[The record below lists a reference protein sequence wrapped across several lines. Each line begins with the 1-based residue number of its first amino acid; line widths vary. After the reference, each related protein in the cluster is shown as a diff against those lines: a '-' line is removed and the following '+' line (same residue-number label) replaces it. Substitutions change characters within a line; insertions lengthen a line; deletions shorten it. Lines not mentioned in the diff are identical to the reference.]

1 MPDVPDAVPPPT
13 PTSRSSRLGPLFA
26 LMPFMRPY
34 AGRWALAFIAL
45 VTSAGSTLA
54 LPVAFRYLI
63 DRGFAS
69 GERAHID
76 RYFIALFLV
85 SLLLAAATALRF
97 YLVAW
102 LGERVTADLRRA
114 VYDHVLKMSPQ
125 FFETTQTGEVLSRL
139 TTDTTLIQTV
149 VGTSLSLGLRNF
161 FLLTGGVTMLA
172 VTSPVLSAYIIVTL
186 VVVVLPI
193 VIFGRR
199 VRRLSRASQDKVA
212 SASALAGEVLNAMPT
227 VQSFTQEPFET
238 RRFAAAVETAF
249 DTALTRIRA
258 RAWLTA
264 VVIVLVFAAIV
275 FVLWLGAQAVLA
287 GRMTAG
293 QLSQFILYAVFTA
306 GAVGAVAEVWG
317 DLQRAAGAT
326 ERLLQLLAARSPV
339 GEAAVTVPL
348 PTSSVNRQAGSRAGY
363 NEGINENAR
372 AGIKFDN
379 VSFSYPSRP
388 GIAALSGLSLEVRA
402 GEHVALVG
410 PSGAGKTTLFQL
422 LLRFYDPQSGSIQI
436 NGVSTQ
442 QVSLAELRREIG
454 VVLQESVIFSG
465 SVLDNIRYGAP
476 EATLAQVQQAA
487 AMAAAA
493 GFIEELPQG
502 YDTFLGERGVR
513 LSGGQRQRIAIARA
527 ILKNPPILLLDEAT
541 SALDAASE
549 RLVQTAL
556 DNAAQNRTTLVIA
569 HRLATVQQADRI
581 VVLEQGRIVAQ
592 GRHADLLLNS
602 PLYAQLAA
610 LQFGEPLAQT
620 PQRGA
625 VRDPVGSA

>member
-1 MPDVPDAVPPPT
+1 MSDAART
-13 PTSRSSRLGPLFA
+13 PRVAPLFA
-26 LMPFMRPY
+26 LLPFLRPY
-34 AGRWALAFIAL
+34 ARRWALAFLAL
-45 VTSAGSTLA
+45 LTSAAATLA
-54 LPVAFRYLI
+54 LPVAFKYLI

-69 GERAHID
+69 GDRTHID
-76 RYFIALFLV
+76 RYFIALFAV
-85 SLLLAAATALRF
+85 SLILAAATSLRF
-97 YLVAW
+97 YWVSW

-114 VYDHVLKMSPQ
+114 VYDHVMRMSPQ

-149 VGTSLSLGLRNF
+149 VGTSLSLGLRN
-161 FLLTGGVTMLA
+161 LLLAAGGVAMLVA
-172 VTSPVLSAYIIVTL
+172 TSPVLSGYIIATL
-186 VVVVLPI
+186 VVVVAPI

-212 SASALAGEVLNAMPT
+212 NASALAGEVLNAMPT
-227 VQSFTQEPFET
+227 VQSYTQERYEAK
-238 RRFAAAVETAF
+238 RFGAAVEAAF
-249 DTALTRIRA
+249 ETALTRIRA
-258 RAWLTA
+258 RAALTA
-264 VVIVLVFAAIV
+264 LVIVFVFAAVV

-287 GRMTAG
+287 GHMTAG

-339 GEAAVTVPL
+339 EEVDTPL
-348 PTSSVNRQAGSRAGY
+348 PM
-363 NEGINENAR
+363 NAR
-372 AGIKFDN
+372 AEGIRFER
-379 VSFSYPSRP
+379 VSFHYPSRP
-388 GIAALSGLSLEVRA
+388 GTAALTDFSLDVHP

-422 LLRFYDPQSGSIQI
+422 LLRFYDPQSGSILI
-436 NGVSTQ
+436 NGQASNQ
-442 QVSLAELRREIG
+442 LSFAALRKSIG

-465 SVLDNIRYGAP
+465 SVLDNIRYGMP
-476 EATLAQVQQAA
+476 DATLAQVQRAA
-487 AMAAAA
+487 GMAAAA
-493 GFIEELPQG
+493 GFIDELPQG

-513 LSGGQRQRIAIARA
+513 LSGGQRQRLAIARA

-556 DNAAQNRTTLVIA
+556 DNAALNRTTLVIA

-581 VVLEQGRIVAQ
+581 VVMDQGRIVAQ
-592 GRHADLLLNS
+592 GRHAELLQSS

-610 LQFGEPLAQT
+610 LQFGELHRNAGEPDVLRAPLDS
-620 PQRGA
+620 R
-625 VRDPVGSA
+625 

>member
-1 MPDVPDAVPPPT
+1 MPHAVPAPP
-13 PTSRSSRLGPLFA
+13 PSRAIGPVFA
-26 LMPFMRPY
+26 LFPFLRPY
-34 AGRWALAFIAL
+34 ARRWALAFVAL
-45 VTSAGSTLA
+45 VTSAGATLA
-54 LPVAFRYLI
+54 LPVAFKYLI
-63 DRGFAS
+63 DRGFAA
-69 GERAHID
+69 GDRAHID
-76 RYFIALFLV
+76 RYFLALFAV
-85 SLLLAAATALRF
+85 SLILAGATALRF
-97 YLVAW
+97 YLVSW

-114 VYDHVLKMSPQ
+114 VFDHMLKMSPQ
-125 FFETTQTGEVLSRL
+125 FFETAQTGEVLSRL

-161 FLLTGGVTMLA
+161 FLLVGGVTMLA
-172 VTSPVLSAYIIVTL
+172 VTSPVLSGYIIATL
-186 VVVVLPI
+186 VVVVAPI
-193 VIFGRR
+193 VVFGRR

-212 SASALAGEVLNAMPT
+212 NASALAGEILNAMPT
-227 VQSFTQEPFET
+227 VQSYTQEPFEA
-238 RRFAAAVETAF
+238 RRFAGSVEVAF

-264 VVIVLVFAAIV
+264 VVIVLVFAAVV
-275 FVLWLGAQAVLA
+275 FVLWLGAQDVLA

-317 DLQRAAGAT
+317 DLQRAAGAA

-339 GEAAVTVPL
+339 MQAELTVAL
-348 PTSSVNRQAGSRAGY
+348 PARGD
-363 NEGINENAR
+363 GIR
-372 AGIKFDN
+372 FDN
-379 VSFSYPSRP
+379 VGFSYPSRP
-388 GIAALSGLSLEVRA
+388 GIAAVAGLSLDVRP

-422 LLRFYDPQSGSIQI
+422 LLRFYEPQAGSILI
-436 NGVSTQ
+436 NGVPTR
-442 QVSLAELRREIG
+442 QVSLVDLRNGIG

-465 SVLDNIRYGAP
+465 SVLDNIRYGSP
-476 EATLAQVQQAA
+476 DATFAEVQRAA
-487 AMAAAA
+487 EMAAAA

-549 RLVQTAL
+549 RLVQKAL

-592 GRHADLLLNS
+592 GRHADLLLTS

-610 LQFGEPLAQT
+610 LQFGEQLLQT
-620 PQRGA
+620 GPG
-625 VRDPVGSA
+625 GSVTDRVDSA

>member
-1 MPDVPDAVPPPT
+1 MPDVAPST
-13 PTSRSSRLGPLFA
+13 PRIGPLLA
-26 LMPFMRPY
+26 LLPFLRPY
-34 AGRWALAFIAL
+34 ARRWTLAFVALA
-45 VTSAGSTLA
+45 TSAGATLA
-54 LPVAFRYLI
+54 LPVTFKYLI
-63 DRGFAS
+63 DRGFA
-69 GERAHID
+69 GGNQAHID
-76 RYFIALFLV
+76 RYFLALFAV
-85 SLLLAAATALRF
+85 SLVLAGATALRF
-97 YLVAW
+97 YLVSW
-102 LGERVTADLRRA
+102 LGERVTADLRKA
-114 VYDHVLKMSPQ
+114 VYEHVLGMSPQ

-149 VGTSLSLGLRNF
+149 VGTSLSMGLRNS
-161 FLLTGGVTMLA
+161 FLLTGGLAMLA
-172 VTSPVLSAYIIVTL
+172 VTSPVLSGYIMATL
-186 VVVVLPI
+186 VVVVAPI

-199 VRRLSRASQDKVA
+199 VRRLSRASQEKVA
-212 SASALAGEVLNAMPT
+212 NASALAGEVLNAMPT
-227 VQSFTQEPFET
+227 VQSFTQESREAQ
-238 RRFAAAVETAF
+238 RFAGMVEAAFE
-249 DTALTRIRA
+249 TALTRIRA

-287 GRMTAG
+287 GHMTAG
-293 QLSQFILYAVFTA
+293 QLSQFILYAVVTA
-306 GAVGAVAEVWG
+306 GAVGAIAEVWG

-339 GEAAVTVPL
+339 AQAEAAVRL
-348 PTSSVNRQAGSRAGY
+348 PTQGD
-363 NEGINENAR
+363 GIR
-372 AGIKFDN
+372 FDN

-388 GIAALSGLSLEVRA
+388 GIAALSDLSLDVRA

-422 LLRFYDPQSGSIQI
+422 LLRFYDPQAGDILI
-436 NGVSTQ
+436 NGVPTRY
-442 QVSLAELRREIG
+442 VPLAELRREIG

-487 AMAAAA
+487 EMAAAV
-493 GFIEELPQG
+493 GFIEELPQR

-549 RLVQTAL
+549 RLVQLAL

-592 GRHADLLLNS
+592 GRHADLLQSS

-610 LQFGEPLAQT
+610 LQFGEPLGHTA
-620 PQRGA
+620 PHG
-625 VRDPVGSA
+625 VVHDHVDSA

>member
-1 MPDVPDAVPPPT
+1 MPDVAPSTARI
-13 PTSRSSRLGPLFA
+13 SPLFDLA
-26 LMPFMRPY
+26 PFLRRY
-34 AGRWALAFIAL
+34 AGRWALAFMAL
-45 VTSAGSTLA
+45 VTSAGATLA
-54 LPVAFRYLI
+54 LPVTFRYLI
-63 DRGFAS
+63 DRGFA
-69 GERAHID
+69 GGNRAHID
-76 RYFIALFLV
+76 RYFLALLAV
-85 SLLLAAATALRF
+85 SLVLAGATALRF
-97 YLVAW
+97 YLVSW
-102 LGERVTADLRRA
+102 LGERVTADLRKA
-114 VYDHVLKMSPQ
+114 VYEHVLGMSPQ
-125 FFETTQTGEVLSRL
+125 FFETTQSGEVLSRL

-149 VGTSLSLGLRNF
+149 VGTSLSMGLRNF
-161 FLLTGGVTMLA
+161 FLLTGGVAMLA
-172 VTSPVLSAYIIVTL
+172 VTSPVLSGYIMATL
-186 VVVVLPI
+186 VVVVAPI

-199 VRRLSRASQDKVA
+199 MRKLSRASQDKVA
-212 SASALAGEVLNAMPT
+212 NASALAGEVLNAMPT
-227 VQSFTQEPFET
+227 VQSFSQET
-238 RRFAAAVETAF
+238 REAQRFAGRVETAF
-249 DTALTRIRA
+249 ETALMRIRA

-264 VVIVLVFAAIV
+264 AVIVLVFAAIV

-287 GRMTAG
+287 GHMTAG
-293 QLSQFILYAVFTA
+293 QLSQFILYAVVTA

-339 GEAAVTVPL
+339 AQPEAAIRL
-348 PTSSVNRQAGSRAGY
+348 PMHGD
-363 NEGINENAR
+363 GIR
-372 AGIKFDN
+372 FDN

-388 GIAALSGLSLEVRA
+388 GVAALSGLSLDIRP
-402 GEHVALVG
+402 GEHLALVG

-422 LLRFYDPQSGSIQI
+422 LLRFYDPQAGGILI
-436 NGVSTQ
+436 NGVPTR
-442 QVSLAELRREIG
+442 QVPLAELRREVG

-476 EATLAQVQQAA
+476 EATLGQVQQAA
-487 AMAAAA
+487 EMAAAA

-527 ILKNPPILLLDEAT
+527 ILKNPSILLLDEAT

-549 RLVQTAL
+549 RLVQRAL

-592 GRHADLLLNS
+592 GRHADLLQAS

-610 LQFGEPLAQT
+610 LQFGETPRQT
-620 PQRGA
+620 EQPGA
-625 VRDPVGSA
+625 VRDSVDSA

>member
-1 MPDVPDAVPPPT
+1 MATAT
-13 PTSRSSRLGPLFA
+13 PRTKPVAPLFA
-26 LMPFMRPY
+26 LLPFLRPY
-34 AGRWALAFIAL
+34 ATRWALAFLAL
-45 VTSAGSTLA
+45 LTSAGATLA

-76 RYFIALFLV
+76 RYFIALFVV
-85 SLLLAAATALRF
+85 SLILAAATALRF
-97 YLVAW
+97 YWVSW

-114 VYDHVLKMSPQ
+114 VYDHVIRMSPQ

-149 VGTSLSLGLRNF
+149 VGTSLSLGLRNL
-161 FLLTGGVTMLA
+161 LLTVGGVAMLIT
-172 VTSPVLSAYIIVTL
+172 TSPVLSGYIIVTL
-186 VVVVLPI
+186 VVVVAPI

-212 SASALAGEVLNAMPT
+212 NASALAGEVLNAMPT
-227 VQSFTQEPFET
+227 VQSYTQERHEAQ
-238 RRFAAAVETAF
+238 RFGNAVEVAF

-258 RAWLTA
+258 RASLTA
-264 VVIVLVFAAIV
+264 VVIVFVFAAIV

-287 GRMTAG
+287 GQMSAG

-317 DLQRAAGAT
+317 DLQRAAGAA

-339 GEAAVTVPL
+339 VEAETTVPL
-348 PTSSVNRQAGSRAGY
+348 PARG
-363 NEGINENAR
+363 EGIRFENV
-372 AGIKFDN
+372 GFC
-379 VSFSYPSRP
+379 YPSRP
-388 GIAALSGLSLEVRA
+388 GSAALSGFSLDVRP

-422 LLRFYDPQSGSIQI
+422 LLRFYDPQSGHILI
-436 NGVSTQ
+436 NGVETNQ
-442 QVSLAELRREIG
+442 LSLASLRSAIG

-465 SVLDNIRYGAP
+465 SVLDNIRYGMP
-476 EATLAQVQQAA
+476 DATLDDVQRAA

-556 DNAAQNRTTLVIA
+556 DNAALNRTTLVIA

-581 VVLEQGRIVAQ
+581 VVLDQGSIVAQ
-592 GRHADLLLNS
+592 GRHAELLQSS
-602 PLYAQLAA
+602 PLYRQLAT
-610 LQFGEPLAQT
+610 LQFGEVQGKTVEPDIPRAHVDLQ
-620 PQRGA
+620 
-625 VRDPVGSA
+625 

>member
-1 MPDVPDAVPPPT
+1 MPDAAA
-13 PTSRSSRLGPLFA
+13 RSSRVAPLFA
-26 LMPFMRPY
+26 LLPFLRPY
-34 AGRWALAFIAL
+34 AGRWALAFLAL
-45 VTSAGSTLA
+45 VTSASATLA
-54 LPVAFRYLI
+54 LPVAFKYLI

-69 GERAHID
+69 GERTHID
-76 RYFIALFLV
+76 RYFIALFVV
-85 SLLLAAATALRF
+85 SLILAGATALRF
-97 YLVAW
+97 YWVSW

-114 VYDHVLKMSPQ
+114 VYDHVMQMSPQ
-125 FFETTQTGEVLSRL
+125 FFETTQTGEVLSRI

-149 VGTSLSLGLRNF
+149 VGTSLSLGLRNA
-161 FLLTGGVTMLA
+161 LLMVGGVAML
-172 VTSPVLSAYIIVTL
+172 VTTSPVLSGYIIATL
-186 VVVVLPI
+186 VVVVAPI

-212 SASALAGEVLNAMPT
+212 NASALAGEVLNAMPT
-227 VQSFTQEPFET
+227 VQSYTQEVFET
-238 RRFAAAVETAF
+238 RRFGGAVEAAF
-249 DTALTRIRA
+249 ETALTRIRA
-258 RAWLTA
+258 RAALTA
-264 VVIVLVFAAIV
+264 VVIVFVFAAIV

-287 GRMTAG
+287 GHMTAG

-326 ERLLQLLAARSPV
+326 ERILQLLAARSPV
-339 GEAAVTVPL
+339 AEARTTVPL
-348 PTSSVNRQAGSRAGY
+348 PARG
-363 NEGINENAR
+363 EGIRFE
-372 AGIKFDN
+372 N

-388 GIAALSGLSLEVRA
+388 GIATLSGFSLDVRP

-422 LLRFYDPQSGSIQI
+422 LLRFYDPQSGNILI
-436 NGVSTQ
+436 NGVPTRD
-442 QVSLAELRREIG
+442 VSFAALRQAIG

-465 SVLDNIRYGAP
+465 SVLDNIRYGLP
-476 EATLAQVQQAA
+476 DATLAQVQRAA
-487 AMAAAA
+487 EMAAAA
-493 GFIEELPQG
+493 GFIEALPEG

-527 ILKNPPILLLDEAT
+527 ILKDPPILLLDEAT

-581 VVLEQGRIVAQ
+581 VVLDQGRIVAQ
-592 GRHADLLLNS
+592 GRHAELLQSS

-610 LQFGEPLAQT
+610 LQFGGLPATAAADEAM
-620 PQRGA
+620 
-625 VRDPVGSA
+625 RDNVGSQ

>member
-1 MPDVPDAVPPPT
+1 MSDPV
-13 PTSRSSRLGPLFA
+13 RSSSSSSSARSSSGVAQLFA
-26 LMPFMRPY
+26 LSPFLRPY
-34 AGRWALAFIAL
+34 AGRWALAFLAL
-45 VTSAGSTLA
+45 VTSAGATLV
-54 LPVAFRYLI
+54 LPVAFKYLI
-63 DRGFAS
+63 DRGFAE
-69 GERAHID
+69 GDRTHID
-76 RYFIALFLV
+76 RYFLALLVV
-85 SLLLAAATALRF
+85 SLVLAAATALRF
-97 YLVAW
+97 DLVSS

-114 VYDHVLKMSPQ
+114 VYDHMLRMSPQ

-139 TTDTTLIQTV
+139 TADTTLIQTV

-161 FLLTGGVTMLA
+161 FLLTGGVAMLA
-172 VTSPVLSAYIIVTL
+172 VTSPMLSAYIIATL
-186 VVVVLPI
+186 VIVVAPV

-199 VRRLSRASQDKVA
+199 VRKLSRASQDKIA
-212 SASALAGEVLNAMPT
+212 NTSALAGEVLNAMPT
-227 VQSFTQEPFET
+227 VQSYTQEPFET
-238 RRFAAAVETAF
+238 KRYAGAVEAAF
-249 DTALTRIRA
+249 ETALTRIRA

-264 VVIVLVFAAIV
+264 VVIVLVFSAIV

-339 GEAAVTVPL
+339 LEAESTVTL
-348 PTSSVNRQAGSRAGY
+348 PARG
-363 NEGINENAR
+363 EGIRFENI
-372 AGIKFDN
+372 G
-379 VSFSYPSRP
+379 FSYPSRP
-388 GIAALSGLSLEVRA
+388 GIAALSGLSLQVRP

-410 PSGAGKTTLFQL
+410 PSGAGKSTLFQL
-422 LLRFYDPQSGSIQI
+422 LLRFYDPQSGRILI
-436 NGVSTQ
+436 NGVPTRD
-442 QVSLAELRREIG
+442 VPLVELRKEIG

-465 SVLDNIRYGAP
+465 SVIDNIRYGSP
-476 EATLAQVQQAA
+476 DATLAQVQRAA
-487 AMAAAA
+487 DMAAAA
-493 GFIEELPQG
+493 GFIEELPEG

-549 RLVQTAL
+549 RLVQKAL
-556 DNAAQNRTTLVIA
+556 DNAAHNRTTLVIA

-592 GRHADLLLNS
+592 GRHAELLLSS

-610 LQFGEPLAQT
+610 LQFGDQMGVAGIA
-620 PQRGA
+620 RGHEA
-625 VRDPVGSA
+625 SA

>member
-1 MPDVPDAVPPPT
+1 MSDPV
-13 PTSRSSRLGPLFA
+13 RSSSSSSSARSSSGVAQLFA
-26 LMPFMRPY
+26 LSPFLRPY
-34 AGRWALAFIAL
+34 AGRWALAFLAL
-45 VTSAGSTLA
+45 VTSAGATLV
-54 LPVAFRYLI
+54 LPVAFKYLI
-63 DRGFAS
+63 DRGFAE
-69 GERAHID
+69 GDRTHID
-76 RYFIALFLV
+76 RYFLALLVV
-85 SLLLAAATALRF
+85 SLVLAAATALRF
-97 YLVAW
+97 YLVSS

-114 VYDHVLKMSPQ
+114 VYDHMLRMSPQ

-139 TTDTTLIQTV
+139 TADTTLIQTV

-161 FLLTGGVTMLA
+161 FLLTGGVAMLA
-172 VTSPVLSAYIIVTL
+172 VTSPMLSAYIIATL
-186 VVVVLPI
+186 VIVVAPV

-199 VRRLSRASQDKVA
+199 VRKLSRASQDKIA
-212 SASALAGEVLNAMPT
+212 NTSALAGEVLNAMPT
-227 VQSFTQEPFET
+227 VQSYTQEPFET
-238 RRFAAAVETAF
+238 KRYAGAVEAAF
-249 DTALTRIRA
+249 ETALTRIRA

-264 VVIVLVFAAIV
+264 VVIVLVFSAIV

-339 GEAAVTVPL
+339 LEAESTVTL
-348 PTSSVNRQAGSRAGY
+348 PARG
-363 NEGINENAR
+363 EGIRLENI
-372 AGIKFDN
+372 G
-379 VSFSYPSRP
+379 FSYPSRP
-388 GIAALSGLSLEVRA
+388 GIAALSGLSLQVRP

-410 PSGAGKTTLFQL
+410 PSGAGKSTLFQL
-422 LLRFYDPQSGSIQI
+422 LLRFYDPQSGRILI
-436 NGVSTQ
+436 NGVPTRD
-442 QVSLAELRREIG
+442 VPLVELRKEIG

-465 SVLDNIRYGAP
+465 SVIDNIRYGSSD
-476 EATLAQVQQAA
+476 ATLAQVQRAA
-487 AMAAAA
+487 DMAAAA
-493 GFIEELPQG
+493 GFIEELPEG

-549 RLVQTAL
+549 RLVQKAL
-556 DNAAQNRTTLVIA
+556 DNAAHNRTTLVIA

-592 GRHADLLLNS
+592 GRHAELLLSS

-610 LQFGEPLAQT
+610 LQFGDQMGVAGIA
-620 PQRGA
+620 RGHEA
-625 VRDPVGSA
+625 SA

>member
-1 MPDVPDAVPPPT
+1 MPDT
-13 PTSRSSRLGPLFA
+13 PARTLRVAPLFA
-26 LMPFMRPY
+26 LLPFLRPY
-34 AGRWALAFIAL
+34 ARRWALAFLAL
-45 VTSAGSTLA
+45 LTSAGATLA
-54 LPVAFRYLI
+54 LPVAFKYLI

-69 GERAHID
+69 GDRTHID
-76 RYFIALFLV
+76 RYFIALFIV
-85 SLLLAAATALRF
+85 SLILAAATALRF
-97 YLVAW
+97 YWVSW

-114 VYDHVLKMSPQ
+114 VYDHVMRMSPQ

-149 VGTSLSLGLRNF
+149 VGTSLSLGLRNV
-161 FLLTGGVTMLA
+161 LLA
-172 VTSPVLSAYIIVTL
+172 VGGIAMLITTSPVLSGYIIATL
-186 VVVVLPI
+186 IVVVAPI

-199 VRRLSRASQDKVA
+199 VRRLSRASQDKIA
-212 SASALAGEVLNAMPT
+212 NASALAGEVLNAMPT
-227 VQSFTQEPFET
+227 VQSYTQETYEAK
-238 RRFAAAVETAF
+238 RFGSAVELAF

-258 RAWLTA
+258 RASLTA
-264 VVIVLVFAAIV
+264 VVIVFVFAAVV

-287 GRMTAG
+287 GQMTAG

-339 GEAAVTVPL
+339 EEAGTTVPL
-348 PTSSVNRQAGSRAGY
+348 PAHGD
-363 NEGINENAR
+363 GIR
-372 AGIKFDN
+372 FHD

-388 GIAALSGLSLEVRA
+388 GIAALSGFSLDVRP

-422 LLRFYDPQSGSIQI
+422 LLRFYEPQSGDILI
-436 NGVSTQ
+436 NGVSTN
-442 QVSLAELRREIG
+442 QVPLASLRKAIG

-465 SVLDNIRYGAP
+465 SVLDNIRYGMP
-476 EATLAQVQQAA
+476 DATLAQVQRAA
-487 AMAAAA
+487 GMAAAA

-513 LSGGQRQRIAIARA
+513 LSGGQRQRLAIARA

-556 DNAAQNRTTLVIA
+556 DNAALNRTTLVIA

-581 VVLEQGRIVAQ
+581 VVLDQGRIVAQ
-592 GRHADLLLNS
+592 GRHTELLQSS

-610 LQFGEPLAQT
+610 LQFGELH
-620 PQRGA
+620 GKS
-625 VRDPVGSA
+625 VERDVLRAHVGLQ

>member
-1 MPDVPDAVPPPT
+1 L
-13 PTSRSSRLGPLFA
+13 S
-26 LMPFMRPY
+26 PFLRPY
-34 AGRWALAFIAL
+34 AGRWALAFLAL
-45 VTSAGSTLA
+45 VTSAGATLV
-54 LPVAFRYLI
+54 LPVAFKYLI
-63 DRGFAS
+63 DRGFAE
-69 GERAHID
+69 GDRTHID
-76 RYFIALFLV
+76 RYFLALLVV
-85 SLLLAAATALRF
+85 SLVLAAATALRF
-97 YLVAW
+97 YLVSS

-114 VYDHVLKMSPQ
+114 VYDHMLRMSPQ

-139 TTDTTLIQTV
+139 TADTTLIQTV

-161 FLLTGGVTMLA
+161 FLLTGGVAMLA
-172 VTSPVLSAYIIVTL
+172 VTSPMLSAYIIATL
-186 VVVVLPI
+186 VIVVAPV

-199 VRRLSRASQDKVA
+199 VRKLSRASQDKIA
-212 SASALAGEVLNAMPT
+212 NTSALAGEVLNAMPT
-227 VQSFTQEPFET
+227 VQSYTQEPFET
-238 RRFAAAVETAF
+238 KRYAGAVEAAF
-249 DTALTRIRA
+249 ETALTRIRA

-264 VVIVLVFAAIV
+264 VVIVLVFSAIV

-339 GEAAVTVPL
+339 VEAESTVTL
-348 PTSSVNRQAGSRAGY
+348 PARG
-363 NEGINENAR
+363 EGIRFENI
-372 AGIKFDN
+372 G
-379 VSFSYPSRP
+379 FSYPSRP
-388 GIAALSGLSLEVRA
+388 GIAALSGLSLQVRP

-410 PSGAGKTTLFQL
+410 PSGAGKSTLFQL
-422 LLRFYDPQSGSIQI
+422 LLRFYDPQSGRILI
-436 NGVSTQ
+436 NGVPTRD
-442 QVSLAELRREIG
+442 VPLVELRKEIG

-465 SVLDNIRYGAP
+465 SVIDNIRYGSSD
-476 EATLAQVQQAA
+476 ATLAQVQRAA
-487 AMAAAA
+487 DMAAAA
-493 GFIEELPQG
+493 GFIEELPEG

-549 RLVQTAL
+549 RLVQKAL
-556 DNAAQNRTTLVIA
+556 DNAAHNRTTLVIA

-592 GRHADLLLNS
+592 GRHAELLLSS

-610 LQFGEPLAQT
+610 LQFGDQMGVAGIA
-620 PQRGA
+620 RGHEA
-625 VRDPVGSA
+625 SA

>member
-1 MPDVPDAVPPPT
+1 MPDAAARAPRVA
-13 PTSRSSRLGPLFA
+13 PLFA
-26 LMPFMRPY
+26 LLPFLRPY
-34 AGRWALAFIAL
+34 AGRWALAFLAL
-45 VTSAGSTLA
+45 LTSAGATLV
-54 LPVAFRYLI
+54 LPVAFKYLI
-63 DRGFAS
+63 DRGFAT
-69 GERAHID
+69 GDRTHID
-76 RYFIALFLV
+76 RYFIALFVV
-85 SLLLAAATALRF
+85 SLILAAATALRF
-97 YLVAW
+97 YWVSW

-114 VYDHVLKMSPQ
+114 VYDHVIRMSPQ
-125 FFETTQTGEVLSRL
+125 FFETTQSGEVLSRL

-149 VGTSLSLGLRNF
+149 VGTSLSLGLRNL
-161 FLLTGGVTMLA
+161 LLTVGGVAMLVA
-172 VTSPVLSAYIIVTL
+172 TSPVLSGYIIATL
-186 VVVVLPI
+186 IVVVAPI
-193 VIFGRR
+193 VVFGRS
-199 VRRLSRASQDKVA
+199 VRRLSRASQDTVA
-212 SASALAGEVLNAMPT
+212 NASALAGEVLNAMPT
-227 VQSFTQEPFET
+227 VQSYTQEQFESK
-238 RRFAAAVETAF
+238 RFGGAVETAF
-249 DTALTRIRA
+249 DTALKRIRA
-258 RAWLTA
+258 RAGLTA
-264 VVIVLVFAAIV
+264 VVIVFVFAAIV

-287 GRMTAG
+287 GQMSAG

-339 GEAAVTVPL
+339 AQAAAPVPL
-348 PTSSVNRQAGSRAGY
+348 PAYGT
-363 NEGINENAR
+363 GIRFEN
-372 AGIKFDN
+372 
-379 VSFSYPSRP
+379 VCFSYPSRP
-388 GIAALSGLSLEVRA
+388 GIAALDAFSLDVRP

-422 LLRFYDPQSGSIQI
+422 LLRFYDPQSGSLSI
-436 NGVSTQ
+436 NGVPTQ
-442 QVSLAELRREIG
+442 QVTLAALRQAIG

-465 SVLDNIRYGAP
+465 SVLDNIRYGSP
-476 EATLAQVQQAA
+476 DATLEEVRRAA

-581 VVLEQGRIVAQ
+581 VVMEQGRIVAQ
-592 GRHADLLLNS
+592 GRHAELLLSS

-610 LQFGEPLAQT
+610 LQFGVQHATLNEAKFEQ
-620 PQRGA
+620 
-625 VRDPVGSA
+625 

>member
-1 MPDVPDAVPPPT
+1 MPDVASASSAATAAAPAT
-13 PTSRSSRLGPLFA
+13 PAKRIGPLFA
-26 LMPFMRPY
+26 LFPFLRPY
-34 AGRWALAFIAL
+34 AGRWALAFAAL
-45 VTSAGSTLA
+45 VTSAGATLA
-54 LPVAFRYLI
+54 LPVAFKYLI

-69 GERAHID
+69 GDRTHID
-76 RYFIALFLV
+76 RYFVALFIV
-85 SLLLAAATALRF
+85 SLVLAGTTALRF
-97 YLVAW
+97 YLVSW
-102 LGERVTADLRRA
+102 LGERVTADLRRS
-114 VYDHVLKMSPQ
+114 VYDHVMRMSPQ
-125 FFETTQTGEVLSRL
+125 FFETAQTGEVLSRL

-161 FLLTGGVTMLA
+161 FLMTGGVGMLV
-172 VTSPVLSAYIIVTL
+172 VTSPVLSGYIIATL
-186 VVVVLPI
+186 VVVVAPI
-193 VIFGRR
+193 VLFGRR

-212 SASALAGEVLNAMPT
+212 NASALAGEVLNAMPT
-227 VQSFTQEPFET
+227 VQSYTQETFEA
-238 RRFAAAVETAF
+238 RRFGNAVEAAF

-326 ERLLQLLAARSPV
+326 ERLLQLLASRSPV
-339 GEAAVTVPL
+339 VEAASTVPL
-348 PTSSVNRQAGSRAGY
+348 PARGD
-363 NEGINENAR
+363 GIR
-372 AGIKFDN
+372 FDG

-388 GIAALSGLSLEVRA
+388 GIAALAGFSLDVRE

-410 PSGAGKTTLFQL
+410 PSGAGKTTVFQL
-422 LLRFYDPQSGSIQI
+422 LMRFYDPQAGDIVI
-436 NGVSTQ
+436 NGVSTRQ
-442 QVSLAELRREIG
+442 ASFADLRHAIG

-465 SVLDNIRYGAP
+465 SVLDNIRYGTP
-476 EATLAQVQQAA
+476 DATLEQVRRAA
-487 AMAAAA
+487 AMAAAD
-493 GFIEELPQG
+493 GFIDALPEG

-581 VVLEQGRIVAQ
+581 VVMEQGRIVAQ
-592 GRHADLLLNS
+592 GRHAELLRSS

-610 LQFGEPLAQT
+610 LQFGEWPKPADEG
-620 PQRGA
+620 GA
-625 VRDPVGSA
+625 ARDRVDSV

>member
-1 MPDVPDAVPPPT
+1 MPDTAAR
-13 PTSRSSRLGPLFA
+13 TSRVTPLFA
-26 LMPFMRPY
+26 LLPFLRPY
-34 AGRWALAFIAL
+34 AKRWALAFLAL
-45 VTSAGSTLA
+45 LTSAGATLA
-54 LPVAFRYLI
+54 LPVAFKYLI

-69 GERAHID
+69 GDRTHID
-76 RYFIALFLV
+76 RYFIALFVV
-85 SLLLAAATALRF
+85 SLILAAATALRF
-97 YLVAW
+97 YWVSW

-114 VYDHVLKMSPQ
+114 VYDHVMRMSPQ

-149 VGTSLSLGLRNF
+149 VGTSLSLGLRN
-161 FLLTGGVTMLA
+161 LLLAVGGVAMLVA
-172 VTSPVLSAYIIVTL
+172 TSPVLSGYIIVTL
-186 VVVVLPI
+186 VVVVAPI

-199 VRRLSRASQDKVA
+199 VRRLSRASQDKIA
-212 SASALAGEVLNAMPT
+212 NASALAGEVLNAMPT
-227 VQSFTQEPFET
+227 VQSYTQERYESK
-238 RRFAAAVETAF
+238 RFGGAVDIAF

-258 RAWLTA
+258 RASLTA
-264 VVIVLVFAAIV
+264 VVIVFVFAAIV

-287 GRMTAG
+287 GKMTAG

-339 GEAAVTVPL
+339 VEAQTTVPL
-348 PTSSVNRQAGSRAGY
+348 PAQGD
-363 NEGINENAR
+363 GIR
-372 AGIKFDN
+372 FDN

-388 GIAALSGLSLEVRA
+388 GIAALSGFSLDVHP

-422 LLRFYDPQSGSIQI
+422 LLRFYDPQSGSILI
-436 NGVSTQ
+436 NGVPTS
-442 QVSLAELRREIG
+442 QVPLDSLRKAIG

-465 SVLDNIRYGAP
+465 SVLDNIRYGMP
-476 EATLAQVQQAA
+476 DATLAQVQRAA
-487 AMAAAA
+487 DMAAAA
-493 GFIEELPQG
+493 GFIDELPQG

-513 LSGGQRQRIAIARA
+513 LSGGQRQRLAIARA

-556 DNAAQNRTTLVIA
+556 DNAALNRTTLVIA

-581 VVLEQGRIVAQ
+581 IVLDQGRIVAQ
-592 GRHADLLLNS
+592 GRHAELLQRS

-610 LQFGEPLAQT
+610 LQFGEHSRTGERDVAHAHVDSPLDAQ
-620 PQRGA
+620 
-625 VRDPVGSA
+625 

>member
-1 MPDVPDAVPPPT
+1 MSTAVP
-13 PTSRSSRLGPLFA
+13 RSTRIGPLFA
-26 LMPFMRPY
+26 LLPFMRPY
-34 AGRWALAFIAL
+34 AGRWVLAFIAL
-45 VTSAGSTLA
+45 VTSAGATLA
-54 LPVAFRYLI
+54 LPVAFKYLI

-69 GERAHID
+69 GDRTHID
-76 RYFIALFLV
+76 RYFIALFAV
-85 SLLLAAATALRF
+85 SLILAAATAARF
-97 YLVAW
+97 YLVSW

-114 VYDHVLKMSPQ
+114 VYDHVLGMSPQ

-139 TTDTTLIQTV
+139 TTDTTLIQAV
-149 VGTSLSLGLRNF
+149 VGTSLSMGLRNF
-161 FLLTGGVTMLA
+161 FLLTGGVAMLA
-172 VTSPVLSAYIIVTL
+172 VTSPVLSGYIIATL
-186 VVVVLPI
+186 IVVIAPI

-212 SASALAGEVLNAMPT
+212 NASALAGEVLNAMPT
-227 VQSFTQEPFET
+227 VQSYTQEPYESK
-238 RRFAAAVETAF
+238 RFAGAVEVAF

-264 VVIVLVFAAIV
+264 VVIVLVFSAIV

-339 GEAAVTVPL
+339 VEADTTVAL
-348 PTSSVNRQAGSRAGY
+348 PTRGH
-363 NEGINENAR
+363 GIR
-372 AGIKFDN
+372 FDN
-379 VSFSYPSRP
+379 VGFSYPSRV
-388 GIAALSGLSLEVRA
+388 GIAALAALSLDVRA

-422 LLRFYDPQSGSIQI
+422 LLRFFDPQSGTILI
-436 NGVSTQ
+436 NGVSTRD
-442 QVSLAELRREIG
+442 VPLVELRREIG

-476 EATLAQVQQAA
+476 DASFEQVQQAA

-493 GFIEELPQG
+493 GFIEELPEG

-549 RLVQTAL
+549 RLVQKAL

-592 GRHADLLLNS
+592 GRHTELLQSS

-610 LQFGEPLAQT
+610 LQFGEPLARTEQG
-620 PQRGA
+620 GA
-625 VRDPVGSA
+625 VPDHADSA

>member
-1 MPDVPDAVPPPT
+1 MPDAAARTTRVA
-13 PTSRSSRLGPLFA
+13 PLFA
-26 LMPFMRPY
+26 LLPFLRPY
-34 AGRWALAFIAL
+34 AKRWALAFLAL
-45 VTSAGSTLA
+45 LTSAGATLA
-54 LPVAFRYLI
+54 LPVAFKYLI

-76 RYFIALFLV
+76 RYFIALFVV
-85 SLLLAAATALRF
+85 SLILAAATALRF
-97 YLVAW
+97 YWVSW

-114 VYDHVLKMSPQ
+114 VYDHVMRMSPQ

-139 TTDTTLIQTV
+139 TTDTTLVQTV
-149 VGTSLSLGLRNF
+149 VGTGLSLGLRNA
-161 FLLTGGVTMLA
+161 LLTVGGVAML
-172 VTSPVLSAYIIVTL
+172 VTTSPVLSGYIIATL
-186 VVVVLPI
+186 VVVVAPI

-212 SASALAGEVLNAMPT
+212 NASALAGEVLNAMPT
-227 VQSFTQEPFET
+227 VQSYTQEIHEAK
-238 RRFAAAVETAF
+238 RFGSAVEVAF

-258 RAWLTA
+258 RASLTA
-264 VVIVLVFAAIV
+264 LVIVFVFAAIV

-287 GRMTAG
+287 GHMSAG

-339 GEAAVTVPL
+339 VEAETTVPL
-348 PTSSVNRQAGSRAGY
+348 PDRGD
-363 NEGINENAR
+363 GIR
-372 AGIKFDN
+372 FHN

-388 GIAALSGLSLEVRA
+388 GIAALSGFSLDVRP

-422 LLRFYDPQSGSIQI
+422 LLRFYDPQSGSILI
-436 NGVSTQ
+436 NGVPTD
-442 QVSLAELRREIG
+442 QVSLDALRKTIG

-465 SVLDNIRYGAP
+465 SVLDNIRYGMP
-476 EATLAQVQQAA
+476 DATLAQVQHAA
-487 AMAAAA
+487 TMAAAA

-513 LSGGQRQRIAIARA
+513 LSGGQRQRLAIARA

-556 DNAAQNRTTLVIA
+556 ENAALNRTTLVIA

-581 VVLEQGRIVAQ
+581 VVLDQGRIVAQ
-592 GRHADLLLNS
+592 GRHAELLQRS
-602 PLYAQLAA
+602 PLYAQLAT
-610 LQFGEPLAQT
+610 LQFGELPT
-620 PQRGA
+620 RT
-625 VRDPVGSA
+625 VES

>member
-1 MPDVPDAVPPPT
+1 MPDAAARTTRVA
-13 PTSRSSRLGPLFA
+13 PLFA
-26 LMPFMRPY
+26 LFPFLRPY
-34 AGRWALAFIAL
+34 ARRWALAFLAL
-45 VTSAGSTLA
+45 VTSAGATLA
-54 LPVAFRYLI
+54 LPVAFKYLI

-69 GERAHID
+69 GDRTHID
-76 RYFIALFLV
+76 RYFIALFVV
-85 SLLLAAATALRF
+85 SLILAAATALRF
-97 YLVAW
+97 YWVSW

-114 VYDHVLKMSPQ
+114 VYDQVMRMSPQ

-161 FLLTGGVTMLA
+161 LLAVGGVAMLVA
-172 VTSPVLSAYIIVTL
+172 TSPVLSGYIIATL
-186 VVVVLPI
+186 IVVVAPI
-193 VIFGRR
+193 IIFGRR

-212 SASALAGEVLNAMPT
+212 NASALAGEVLNAMPT
-227 VQSFTQEPFET
+227 VQSYTQEGYEAK
-238 RRFAAAVETAF
+238 RFGGAVEAAF

-258 RAWLTA
+258 RAALTA
-264 VVIVLVFAAIV
+264 VVIVFVFAAVV

-287 GRMTAG
+287 GQMTAG

-339 GEAAVTVPL
+339 EEAETTVPL
-348 PTSSVNRQAGSRAGY
+348 PARG
-363 NEGINENAR
+363 EGIR
-372 AGIKFDN
+372 FDN
-379 VSFSYPSRP
+379 VSFNYPSRP
-388 GIAALSGLSLEVRA
+388 GLAALSGFSLDVRP

-422 LLRFYDPQSGSIQI
+422 LLRFYDAQSGNILI
-436 NGVSTQ
+436 NGVPTN
-442 QVSLAELRREIG
+442 QVSLASLRKAIG

-465 SVLDNIRYGAP
+465 SVLDNIRYGMP
-476 EATLAQVQQAA
+476 DATLAQVQRAA
-487 AMAAAA
+487 EMAAAV

-513 LSGGQRQRIAIARA
+513 LSGGQRQRLAIARA

-556 DNAAQNRTTLVIA
+556 DNAALNRTTLVIA

-581 VVLEQGRIVAQ
+581 VVLDQGRIVAQ
-592 GRHADLLLNS
+592 GRHAELLQSS

-610 LQFGEPLAQT
+610 LQFGELPAKT
-620 PQRGA
+620 AEPDI
-625 VRDPVGSA
+625 VRTHLDSL

>member
-1 MPDVPDAVPPPT
+1 MPDAAPRAPRIT
-13 PTSRSSRLGPLFA
+13 PLFA
-26 LMPFMRPY
+26 LLPFLRPY
-34 AGRWALAFIAL
+34 AGRWALAFLAL
-45 VTSAGSTLA
+45 LTSAGATLA
-54 LPVAFRYLI
+54 LPVAFKYLI

-69 GERAHID
+69 GERTHID
-76 RYFIALFLV
+76 RYFIALFVV
-85 SLLLAAATALRF
+85 SLILAGATALRF
-97 YLVAW
+97 YWVSW

-114 VYDHVLKMSPQ
+114 VYDHVMRMSPQ

-149 VGTSLSLGLRNF
+149 VGTSVSLGLRNA
-161 FLLTGGVTMLA
+161 LLTIGGVSMLVA
-172 VTSPVLSAYIIVTL
+172 TSPVLSGYIIATL
-186 VVVVLPI
+186 VVVVAPI

-227 VQSFTQEPFET
+227 VQSYTQEGYEAQ
-238 RRFAAAVETAF
+238 RFGGAVETAF
-249 DTALTRIRA
+249 QTALTRIRA
-258 RAWLTA
+258 RAGLTA
-264 VVIVLVFAAIV
+264 VVIVFVFAAIV

-287 GRMTAG
+287 GHMTAG

-339 GEAAVTVPL
+339 AQAETTVPL
-348 PTSSVNRQAGSRAGY
+348 PARG
-363 NEGINENAR
+363 EGIR
-372 AGIKFDN
+372 FDN

-388 GIAALSGLSLEVRA
+388 GIAALAGFSLDVRP

-422 LLRFYDPQSGSIQI
+422 LLRFYDPQSGSILI
-436 NGVSTQ
+436 NGVPTRD
-442 QVSLAELRREIG
+442 VTLAALRQSIG

-465 SVLDNIRYGAP
+465 SVLDNIRYGMP
-476 EATLAQVQQAA
+476 DATLAQVQRAA

-493 GFIEELPQG
+493 GFIDELPQG

-513 LSGGQRQRIAIARA
+513 LSGGQRQRLAIARA
-527 ILKNPPILLLDEAT
+527 ILKDPPILLLDEAT

-581 VVLEQGRIVAQ
+581 VVLEHGRIVAQ
-592 GRHADLLLNS
+592 GRHADLLHSS

-610 LQFGEPLAQT
+610 LQFGE
-620 PQRGA
+620 
-625 VRDPVGSA
+625 VS

>member
-1 MPDVPDAVPPPT
+1 MPDAMTSSPPSP
-13 PTSRSSRLGPLFA
+13 RIGPLFA
-26 LMPFMRPY
+26 LFPFLRPY
-34 AGRWALAFIAL
+34 AGRWALAFLAL
-45 VTSAGSTLA
+45 VTSAGATLV
-54 LPVAFRYLI
+54 LPVAFKYLI
-63 DRGFAS
+63 DRGFAA
-69 GERAHID
+69 GDRGHID
-76 RYFIALFLV
+76 RYFLALLVV
-85 SLLLAAATALRF
+85 SLVLAGATALRF
-97 YLVAW
+97 YLVSW

-114 VYDHVLKMSPQ
+114 VYDHVLQMSPQ

-139 TTDTTLIQTV
+139 TADTTLIQTV

-161 FLLTGGVTMLA
+161 FLLTGGVAMLA
-172 VTSPVLSAYIIVTL
+172 VTSPVLSGYIIATL
-186 VVVVLPI
+186 VVVVAPI

-199 VRRLSRASQDKVA
+199 VRRLSRASQDKIA
-212 SASALAGEVLNAMPT
+212 NTSALAGEVLNAMPT
-227 VQSFTQEPFET
+227 VQSYTQEPFET
-238 RRFAAAVETAF
+238 RRFAGAVAAAF
-249 DTALTRIRA
+249 ETALTRIRA

-264 VVIVLVFAAIV
+264 VVIVLVFTAIV

-339 GEAAVTVPL
+339 VEAETTVTL
-348 PTSSVNRQAGSRAGY
+348 PARG
-363 NEGINENAR
+363 EGIR
-372 AGIKFDN
+372 FDE

-388 GIAALSGLSLEVRA
+388 GIAALSAVSLDVRP

-422 LLRFYDPQSGSIQI
+422 LLRFYDPQAGRILI
-436 NGVSTQ
+436 NGVPNRD
-442 QVSLAELRREIG
+442 VPLAELRKEIG

-476 EATLAQVQQAA
+476 EATLAQVQRAA
-487 AMAAAA
+487 DMAAAA

-549 RLVQTAL
+549 RLVQKAL

-592 GRHADLLLNS
+592 GRHAELLLSS

-610 LQFGEPLAQT
+610 LQFGEQLEQT
-620 PQRGA
+620 AQRGA
-625 VRDPVGSA
+625 VSDPIGST